1 MNALTT
7 TTSEPT
13 TEPFGL
19 TYLPTATART
29 LAAQNPS
36 GLREECRRALDLLA
50 PVKPVQF
57 AVEFERM
64 VVHYWHGGL
73 SAGEARVLR
82 EDWLRLLGHLPADL
96 MRLGVDR
103 YLLSKNRHK
112 PTPGTFL
119 ELVAKDLSLRRTLAR
134 RAQETLLLLDG
145 RVAA

>member
-1 MNALTT
+1 M
-7 TTSEPT
+7 
-13 TEPFGL
+13 
-19 TYLPTATART
+19 
-29 LAAQNPS
+29 
-36 GLREECRRALDLLA
+36 A

-119 ELVAKDLSLRRTLAR
+119 ELVEKDLSLRRTLAR
-134 RAQETLLLLDG
+134 RAQEALRLLNE
-145 RVAA
+145 RAAA